1 MSISIAMTKGRLEKE
16 TIKLLDKANFGTEE
30 LKNKGRKLVFNESS
44 RFYNLCRTWSS

>member
-30 LKNKGRKLVFNESS
+30 LKNKGRKLVFNDTIEDI
-44 RFYNLCRTWSS
+44 